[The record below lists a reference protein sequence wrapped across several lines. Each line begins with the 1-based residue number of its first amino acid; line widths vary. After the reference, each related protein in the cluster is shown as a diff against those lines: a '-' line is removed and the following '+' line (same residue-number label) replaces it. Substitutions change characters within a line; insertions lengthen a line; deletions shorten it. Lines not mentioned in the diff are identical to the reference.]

1 MKLYLSKS
9 KYCDAVQCPKMLWMK
24 NNHPELFD
32 ESVMDKKR
40 LKDGEEVGDVARGL
54 FGEYTLVE
62 YGEYPDMLRTTLE
75 LVENGTENIAEASF
89 AYEGLF
95 CRADILR
102 NLGGNKFELYEVK
115 SSTEIKDI
123 YYHDVAFQYYV
134 LTKLGYEVTKACLVH
149 VNNEYVRHG
158 ELDIHE
164 LFTINDITDDARSRY
179 SEVESNLKY
188 FANYLE
194 SADEPELPLGVYCSE
209 PYDCGFFKHCTKDLP
224 SPNVFDIRK
233 MSFKKKIQLYNKG
246 YVSCEDLLQNNAVS
260 GSFKLQTHYEVSD
273 LPPFINKEKIAKFM
287 KQLYYPIYFLDF
299 ESFQPAIPLY
309 DNSSPYNQIV
319 FQYSL
324 HYIEQEGGE
333 LHHKEY
339 LAEPG
344 DDPRRKLAEQ
354 LCIDI
359 PKNVCVTA
367 YNMSFEQRV
376 IRGLAQLYPDLS
388 EHLMNIHDHIVDLI
402 IPFRSKD
409 YYCKAMQG
417 SCSIKF
423 VLPALFP
430 DDPSLDYHNLEGIHN
445 GGEASEAFSLMQNMA
460 PDELQKYRQNLLKYC
475 GLDTYAMVKIWEKL
489 KEAVK

>member
-9 KYCDAVQCPKMLWMK
+9 KYCKGVQCPKMLWMQM
-24 NNHPELFD
+24 NHPELFD
-32 ESVMDKKR
+32 ESVMDKKT
-40 LKDGEEVGDVARGL
+40 LENGELVGDVARGL
-54 FGEYTLVE
+54 FGEYTVVE
-62 YGEYPDMLRTTLE
+62 FGEYPDMLRTTLE
-75 LVENGTENIAEASF
+75 LVKNGTKNIAEASF

-158 ELDIHE
+158 ELDIQK

-179 SEVESNLKY
+179 SEVERNLKC
-188 FANYLE
+188 FTGYLE
-194 SADEPELPLGVYCSE
+194 SVDEPELPLGVYCSD
-209 PYDCGFFKHCTKDLP
+209 PYDCGFLKHCCGDLP

-233 MSFKKKIQLYNKG
+233 MSFKKKAQLYNEG
-246 YVSCEDLLQNNAVS
+246 CVSFEDLLQNKTV
-260 GSFKLQTHYEVSD
+260 GESFKLQMRHEVSD
-273 LPPFINKEKIAKFM
+273 LPPLINKARIAEFM
-287 KQLYYPIYFLDF
+287 KRVYYPIYFLDF
-299 ESFQPAIPLY
+299 ESFQPPIPLY
-309 DNSSPYNQIV
+309 DNSWPYEQIV

-324 HYIEQEGGE
+324 HYIEQEGGP
-333 LHHKEY
+333 LHHKEF

-344 DDPRRKLAEQ
+344 EDPRRKLAEQ
-354 LCIDI
+354 LCKDI

-367 YNMSFEQRV
+367 YNMTFEKGR
-376 IRGLAQLYPDLS
+376 INELAQLYPDLA
-388 EHLMNIHDHIVDLI
+388 EHLMNIHNHIVDLI
-402 IPFRSKD
+402 VPFRSKD

-475 GLDTYAMVKIWEKL
+475 GLDTYAMVKLWEKL